1 MADTDLFTEQIVS
14 SMSQQ
19 EIEETK
25 STLQDGR
32 LSMDAF
38 TLLFEIY
45 NNRAE
50 PPLIIPAIQTLK
62 FDRQLNLLNSSQFET
77 IQDYL
82 PDLPIKYV
90 RKCNPMLH
98 AYFKSRSELKM
109 TRVEEWTSK
118 EVPIS

>member
-19 EIEETK
+19 EIEATK

-32 LSMDAF
+32 ISMDPF

-45 NNRAE
+45 NKRAQ
-50 PPLIIPAIQTLK
+50 PPFIIPAIETLN
-62 FDRQLNLLNSSQFET
+62 FDRQLNLLNNSQFES
-77 IQDYL
+77 IDSIRY
-82 PDLPIKYV
+82 DLPYKY
-90 RKCNPMLH
+90 RTKCDDMLH

-118 EVPIS
+118 E